1 MCSCDVSS
9 DVCFSDR
16 GRVTDPRRRRLA
28 NPRFGRHHARL
39 HQSQGRR
46 PRIGPALQS
55 GGGEPGL
62 GLVRG
67 LSRRKPGLGMAGTPD
82 RLDDAEAAAEL
93 ARLAEEIA
101 HHNRLYHAEDAP
113 EISDADYDA
122 LVRRNAELEAAFP
135 HLVREDSP
143 SRQVGAVPAGPLAKV
158 RHAAPMLSL
167 DNAFAEEDVADFIG
181 RVRRYLNLAPD
192 EPITVTAEP
201 KIDGLSCSLR
211 YEKGMLVLA
220 EIGRAH
226 V

>member
-67 LSRRKPGLGMAGTPD
+67 LSRRKPGLSMAGTPD

-101 HHNRLYHAEDAP
+101 HPHRLHHAEDAP
-113 EISDADYDA
+113 EISDADYEA
-122 LVRRNAELEAAFP
+122 QGWWHAELDASLPPLGIEG
-135 HLVREDSP
+135 SP
-143 SRQVGAVPAGPLAKV
+143 TGEGGRGPAGA
-158 RHAAPMLSL
+158 
-167 DNAFAEEDVADFIG
+167 
-181 RVRRYLNLAPD
+181 
-192 EPITVTAEP
+192 T
-201 KIDGLSCSLR
+201 
-211 YEKGMLVLA
+211 
-220 EIGRAH
+220 
-226 V
+226 